1 MLNMAKVENVKGFKI
16 IQFSALGLVIL
27 TGLFL
32 VSRYNFLLFHVLAEF
47 FSIAVIGSLFL
58 LVWNTRRIARNDG
71 MLFLGITF
79 LFMSMIDI
87 VHTLSYRGMGV
98 FPGLLGANYTTQLWI
113 AARGLEAIS
122 LFLFP
127 LYLNRRIR
135 TWLVFGVYGAI
146 TALIMAAIFSWQIF
160 PDCYIEGVGL
170 TVFKKVAEYIIYL
183 IMAVAMVLL
192 FRFRNQLD
200 RVVFQLMIGALALAI
215 AAELFFTIY
224 INVFGLSN
232 VAGHFLKILSYFL
245 IYLALVRSSLTK
257 PYSTLFQNLVK
268 EKTALEE
275 SEETTKKKIQ
285 AILSPEGDINTLN
298 LGDIIDRE
306 AIQSLLEDFYKLTNV
321 LSAVLDHSGNI
332 LVAVGWQDICTK
344 FHRCHPEASKNC
356 LESDTIL
363 TSGIPWGKF
372 KAYRCKNNMWDMATP
387 IEVSGRHIG
396 NIFIGQFFY
405 DDETIDYDLFRRQA
419 RQYGF
424 DETEYIAALDRVP
437 RLSRETINTAM
448 AFFTKLS
455 SMISSLS
462 YSNIS
467 LARMNSQQETT
478 LSRLEERDQYISS
491 ILETTQEGF
500 WVLDSQGKV
509 VDVNEAYC
517 HMSGYTREELLQL
530 HIMDLD
536 ADENPVET
544 ASRMKRII
552 ENGSERFETRH
563 RRKEGSILY
572 VEISASWLGGNVQR
586 FICFCHDITER
597 KLAEETLKK
606 SEEKF
611 RSYVDF
617 APLGVF
623 VTDKKGNYVEVNP
636 AASKITGYS
645 KEELLSMNLLELVA
659 PDSLEPAAD
668 HFKKVVEQGFAS
680 GEISFIK
687 KDGSIN
693 YWTTDAVKLSNDRF
707 LGFVLDI
714 TERKLAE
721 EALKESEDRL
731 RKAQEVGKIGNWEYD
746 ILTGNIWG
754 SEEAFRIYGFDRKTP
769 FLSLEEV
776 EERAISAE
784 KNRKS
789 LIDLITNNVAY
800 NIEFEL
806 RPANREELIIV
817 HSIAE
822 LVRDE
827 RGNPVK
833 VTGVVQDITE
843 SKTKEKEQ
851 LKLRSQ
857 LQQAQKME
865 SVGRLAG
872 GVAHDF
878 NNMLGVILGHTDMLL
893 EETNPDQPIHANLDE
908 IRKAAERSANLTRQ
922 LLAFAR
928 RQTVSPK
935 VLDLNQAVEGMLN
948 MLRRL
953 IGEDIDLTW
962 LPGKDQMMVNIDP
975 SQIDQMLANLCVNA
989 RDAITDNG
997 KITIETDNVSFNED
1011 YCSTHAGSIPGE
1023 FIMLAVSD
1031 DGVGMDKETLSNVFE
1046 PFFTTKEQGKGTGLG
1061 LATIYGIV
1069 KQNKGFINGYSE
1081 QGLGTTFKIYL
1092 PRHRG
1097 KTSQIL
1103 DTNGEEPDIRGHETI
1118 LLVEDEHTILTMT
1131 TMMLERLGYTVLAT
1145 SSPGEAITLVG
1156 EYTDPIHLLLT
1167 DVIMPEMNGR
1177 DLAKNILTLYPNIN
1191 RLFMS
1196 GYTADV
1202 IAHHGVLTKGVN
1214 FIQKPFSINDL
1225 SAKVREALDSEPQ

>member
-1 MLNMAKVENVKGFKI
+1 
-16 IQFSALGLVIL
+16 
-27 TGLFL
+27 
-32 VSRYNFLLFHVLAEF
+32 
-47 FSIAVIGSLFL
+47 
-58 LVWNTRRIARNDG
+58 
-71 MLFLGITF
+71 
-79 LFMSMIDI
+79 
-87 VHTLSYRGMGV
+87 
-98 FPGLLGANYTTQLWI
+98 
-113 AARGLEAIS
+113 
-122 LFLFP
+122 
-127 LYLNRRIR
+127 
-135 TWLVFGVYGAI
+135 
-146 TALIMAAIFSWQIF
+146 
-160 PDCYIEGVGL
+160 
-170 TVFKKVAEYIIYL
+170 
-183 IMAVAMVLL
+183 
-192 FRFRNQLD
+192 LD
-200 RVVFQLMIGALALAI
+200 
-215 AAELFFTIY
+215 
-224 INVFGLSN
+224 N
-232 VAGHFLKILSYFL
+232 
-245 IYLALVRSSLTK
+245 
-257 PYSTLFQNLVK
+257 
-268 EKTALEE
+268 
-275 SEETTKKKIQ
+275 
-285 AILSPEGDINTLN
+285 
-298 LGDIIDRE
+298 
-306 AIQSLLEDFYKLTNV
+306 
-321 LSAVLDHSGNI
+321 
-332 LVAVGWQDICTK
+332 
-344 FHRCHPEASKNC
+344 
-356 LESDTIL
+356 
-363 TSGIPWGKF
+363 
-372 KAYRCKNNMWDMATP
+372 
-387 IEVSGRHIG
+387 
-396 NIFIGQFFY
+396 FFY

-509 VDVNEAYC
+509 TDVNEAYC
-517 HMSGYTREELLQL
+517 YMSGYTREELLQL
-530 HIMDLD
+530 HISDLD

-822 LVRDE
+822 LVR
-827 RGNPVK
+827 G
-833 VTGVVQDITE
+833 
-843 SKTKEKEQ
+843 
-851 LKLRSQ
+851 
-857 LQQAQKME
+857 
-865 SVGRLAG
+865 
-872 GVAHDF
+872 
-878 NNMLGVILGHTDMLL
+878 
-893 EETNPDQPIHANLDE
+893 
-908 IRKAAERSANLTRQ
+908 
-922 LLAFAR
+922 
-928 RQTVSPK
+928 
-935 VLDLNQAVEGMLN
+935 
-948 MLRRL
+948 
-953 IGEDIDLTW
+953 
-962 LPGKDQMMVNIDP
+962 
-975 SQIDQMLANLCVNA
+975 
-989 RDAITDNG
+989 
-997 KITIETDNVSFNED
+997 
-1011 YCSTHAGSIPGE
+1011 
-1023 FIMLAVSD
+1023 
-1031 DGVGMDKETLSNVFE
+1031 
-1046 PFFTTKEQGKGTGLG
+1046 
-1061 LATIYGIV
+1061 
-1069 KQNKGFINGYSE
+1069 
-1081 QGLGTTFKIYL
+1081 
-1092 PRHRG
+1092 
-1097 KTSQIL
+1097 
-1103 DTNGEEPDIRGHETI
+1103 
-1118 LLVEDEHTILTMT
+1118 
-1131 TMMLERLGYTVLAT
+1131 
-1145 SSPGEAITLVG
+1145 
-1156 EYTDPIHLLLT
+1156 
-1167 DVIMPEMNGR
+1167 
-1177 DLAKNILTLYPNIN
+1177 
-1191 RLFMS
+1191 
-1196 GYTADV
+1196 
-1202 IAHHGVLTKGVN
+1202 
-1214 FIQKPFSINDL
+1214 
-1225 SAKVREALDSEPQ
+1225 